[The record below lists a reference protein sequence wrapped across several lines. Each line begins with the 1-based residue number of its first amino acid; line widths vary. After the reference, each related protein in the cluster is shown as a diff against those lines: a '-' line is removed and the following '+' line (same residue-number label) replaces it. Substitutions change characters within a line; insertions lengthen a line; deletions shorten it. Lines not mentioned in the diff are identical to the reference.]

1 MKNDYL
7 KLAVILRNKR
17 LERGYSVRG
26 LSRAVGISDTELT
39 RIENGERQNYNLIT
53 LIALCKVLKLDF
65 IKLLQVTN
73 YLPEYFD
80 YLPDSQFDDRDY
92 YNLIRRTN
100 LKNEYRKHD
109 LKPCPFCEVCIMGI
123 DDLNEVLKK

>member
-7 KLAVILRNKR
+7 MLAVILRNKR
-17 LERGYSVRG
+17 LEKGYSVRG
-26 LSRAVGISDTELT
+26 LSRAVNISDTELN

-53 LIALCKVLKLDF
+53 LISLCRVLKLDF

-80 YLPDSQFDDRDY
+80 YFPESNFDTRDY
-92 YNLIRRTN
+92 YNLKERTV
-100 LKNEYRKHD
+100 LKNEYRNTNIQG
-109 LKPCPFCEVCIMGI
+109 CPFCSVCVMNIERNK
-123 DDLNEVLKK
+123 L

>member
-7 KLAVILRNKR
+7 MLAVILRNKR
-17 LERGYSVRG
+17 LEKGYSVRG
-26 LSRAVGISDTELT
+26 LSRAVNISDTELN

-53 LIALCKVLKLDF
+53 LIGLCRVLEIDF

-80 YLPDSQFDDRDY
+80 YLPDSNFDTRDY
-92 YNLIRRTN
+92 YNLKQRTT
-100 LKNEYRKHD
+100 LKNEYRKTNIHG
-109 LKPCPFCEVCIMGI
+109 CPFCDVCV
-123 DDLNEVLKK
+123 LNIERIK

>member
-17 LERGYSVRG
+17 LERGYSIRS
-26 LSRAVGISDTELT
+26 LSRAVNISDTELA

-53 LIALCKVLKLDF
+53 LIGLCKVLKIDF

-80 YLPDSQFDDRDY
+80 YLPDSSFDISDY
-92 YNLIRRTN
+92 YNLRKREI
-100 LKNEYRKHD
+100 LKNEYRKSSIQG
-109 LKPCPFCEVCIMGI
+109 CPFCGVCVVSIER
-123 DDLNEVLKK
+123 NK